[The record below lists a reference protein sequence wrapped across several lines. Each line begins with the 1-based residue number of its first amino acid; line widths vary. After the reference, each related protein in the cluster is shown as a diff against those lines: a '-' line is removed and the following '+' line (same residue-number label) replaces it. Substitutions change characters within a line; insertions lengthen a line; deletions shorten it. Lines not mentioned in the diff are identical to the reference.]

1 MLITI
6 THGQIVTIK
15 FLTHGQAG
23 LICGQTFKKT
33 SFIVGDY
40 IKKNY
45 RGSISIPQE
54 EII

>member
-23 LICGQTFKKT
+23 FIRGQPFKKT
-33 SFIVGDY
+33 SLIVGEY

-45 RGSISIPQE
+45 LGPISIPQE